1 MSLIGWTNRVFCER
15 IYAGQEI
22 ILQRAGFGLG
32 VAAVALGCLYSSLPS
47 LGFAAGETT
56 TSSLPMPSSH
66 LAAIDRPAP
75 DVLWPSFM
83 AVVDDCALMLLD
95 PSGLILAWNHGA
107 ELIEGYQA
115 DEAIGRD
122 FSCLYP
128 PEDVAARKPEHGL
141 ERALSNG
148 RHRDVGERIRK
159 DGSRFLADAVIT
171 AIRGPDGT
179 LHGFGTVMRD
189 ITERTAA
196 EAMAKA
202 NDTRLRSLI
211 ATVLDTVVDGLITI
225 DRQGI
230 IQSYNKACVTLFGYG
245 PDEVTGKNVRILMPE
260 PYHSE
265 HDGYIAAYLST
276 GIAKIVGIGRE
287 VMGRR
292 KDGSTFPMELAVG
305 QSREGGNHAFVGII
319 RDLTE
324 RREAEKQRE
333 QLRQSQKMEAVGQL
347 TGGLAH
353 DFNNLLAIII
363 GNLDMLR
370 EIRAEDP
377 VTDELVR
384 DALESALRGA
394 DLTRR
399 LLAFARRQPLQ
410 PEQTDINEVIGAI
423 VRLLTRTLG
432 ENIMIEMALS
442 PNVWPVQIDRAQFEA
457 VIANLATN
465 ARDAMPRGG
474 TLLIETRNGQLDEAY
489 AAAHTDVTSGDY
501 VIVEVSDSGTGMPPE
516 ILSRIFEP
524 FFTTKEQGKGT
535 GLGLPMVFGFMKQS
549 GGHITVY
556 SEAGKGSTFRL
567 YLPRVLNSVPLPEER
582 LEEPASRG
590 GNETVLVVEDN
601 VGLRRIV
608 VRQLSE
614 AGYRVL
620 EAPDA
625 ESAMEIIC
633 KPETIH
639 LLLTDIV
646 MPGQMD
652 GRDLARA
659 AVAQRPTLR
668 TLLTSGFP
676 DARWGGSTPRT
687 GSRLL
692 SKPYRKEEL
701 RRAVREVLD
710 ESR

>member
-1 MSLIGWTNRVFCER
+1 ML
-15 IYAGQEI
+15 
-22 ILQRAGFGLG
+22 
-32 VAAVALGCLYSSLPS
+32 
-47 LGFAAGETT
+47 
-56 TSSLPMPSSH
+56 
-66 LAAIDRPAP
+66 
-75 DVLWPSFM
+75 
-83 AVVDDCALMLLD
+83 LLD
-95 PSGLILAWNHGA
+95 PDGCILTWNRAA
-107 ELIEGYQA
+107 ELISRYQA
-115 DEAIGRD
+115 QEIVGRH

-128 PEDVAARKPEHGL
+128 PEDVAAGKPERELRTAAATGHL
-141 ERALSNG
+141 ADVSER
-148 RHRDVGERIRK
+148 RRK
-159 DGSRFLADAVIT
+159 DGSCFLANVQLT
-171 AIRGPDGT
+171 AIRGPDDT
-179 LHGFGTVMRD
+179 LRGFGQIIRD
-189 ITERTAA
+189 VTQSTTTEA
-196 EAMAKA
+196 
-202 NDTRLRSLI
+202 RLRSLI
-211 ATVLDTVVDGLITI
+211 ATMLDTVVDGLITI
-225 DRQGI
+225 DRHGI
-230 IQSYNKACVTLFGYG
+230 IQSYNRACVSLFEYTQE
-245 PDEVTGKNVRILMPE
+245 EVLGQNIRILMPE

-265 HDGYIAAYLST
+265 HDRYIAAYLET
-276 GIAKIVGIGRE
+276 GTPRIIGIGRE

-305 QSREGGNHAFVGII
+305 ESPQGGNHAFVGII

-410 PEQTDINEVIGAI
+410 PEQVDINEVIGAI

-432 ENIMIEMALS
+432 ENISIELALS
-442 PNVWPVQIDRAQFEA
+442 ANVWPVQIDRAQFEA

-474 TLLIETRNGQLDEAY
+474 SLLIATNNGRLDEAY
-489 AAAHTDVTSGDY
+489 AAAHADVASGDY
-501 VIVEVSDSGTGMPPE
+501 VVIEVSDSGTGMPPE
-516 ILSRIFEP
+516 VLTRIFEP
-524 FFTTKEQGKGT
+524 FFTTKDQGKGT
-535 GLGLPMVFGFMKQS
+535 GLGLSMVFGFMKQS

-556 SEAGKGSTFRL
+556 SEFDKGTTFRL
-567 YLPRVLNSVPLPEER
+567 YLPRVVDAPVTQDERPEET
-582 LEEPASRG
+582 ASIG
-590 GNETVLVVEDN
+590 GSETVLVVEDN
-601 VGLRRIV
+601 AGLRRIV

-625 ESAMEIIC
+625 EAAMTIVDS
-633 KPETIH
+633 PEPIH
-639 LLLTDIV
+639 LLLTDVV
-646 MPGQMD
+646 MPGVMD
-652 GRDLARA
+652 GRDLARVA
-659 AVAQRPTLR
+659 AARRPLLR

-676 DARWGGSTPRT
+676 DARWGSGTPRT
-687 GSRLL
+687 GGRLL

-701 RRAVREVLD
+701 RRAVREALD
-710 ESR
+710 EPR